1 VAGSR
6 LSCRLLIHGPSPGTR
21 NMAVDEA
28 LLEAADTERVAT
40 LRFYEWSE
48 PTLSLGY
55 FQPVNDRRRHPASLN
70 CPFVRRSSGG
80 GAILHDRELTY
91 SVAMPVDR
99 HSAADAAR
107 LSQSIHEA
115 LVAALANLG
124 ISAVLFKETT
134 PHPVEQSFLCFARR
148 ASGDLLVGNCKIAGG
163 AQRRRR
169 GAILQHGSVLLG
181 ASAFAPELPGLAEL
195 TGQAV
200 SATLLTEVFR
210 TAVADRFSL
219 EWRTPSEDARIR
231 ERAATLQA
239 EKFDTTDWNL
249 RR

>member
-6 LSCRLLIHGPSPGTR
+6 LPCRLLIHGPSPGAW

-28 LLEAADTERVAT
+28 LLEAADEERDAS

-55 FQPVNDRRRHPASLN
+55 FQSVSDRNEHPASLA

-91 SVAMPVDR
+91 SVAMPVNR
-99 HSAADAAR
+99 HSAADAAG
-107 LSQSIHEA
+107 LSQTVHES
-115 LVAALANLG
+115 LVAALGKLG
-124 ISAVLFKETT
+124 ITAGLCRVSL
-134 PHPVEQSFLCFARR
+134 PQDVERPFLCFARR
-148 ASGDLLVGNCKIAGG
+148 TPGDVLIGGCKIAGS

-169 GAILQHGSVLLG
+169 RAILQHGSVLL
-181 ASAFAPELPGLAEL
+181 ASSAFAPELPGLAEL
-195 TGQAV
+195 TGQAI
-200 SATLLTEVFR
+200 SAASLVELFQN
-210 TAVADRFSL
+210 AVADRFNL
-219 EWRTPSEDARIR
+219 EWMSPVEWGPNGR
-231 ERAATLQA
+231 RAATLLA
-239 EKFDTTDWNL
+239 EKFGSQAWNL